1 MVICRQEHK
10 MFAKGFTLIELL
22 IGMVILGIAFTGLIS
37 MQISCLSGIS
47 NSCNLTTAVTLAQD
61 KMETLKGLHRDHFD
75 LRDTN
80 PGNNSYL
87 RQSID
92 ISTSDHRED
101 PVIIKN
107 TVTQPVLDIDYGSFC
122 RIWNVADNIPF
133 SGKKTVVV
141 IVTWDSKRKRVILT
155 SVI

>member
-1 MVICRQEHK
+1 MHDN
-10 MFAKGFTLIELL
+10 GFTLIELL
-22 IGMVILGIAFTGLIS
+22 IGMAILGIAFTGLIS

-80 PGNNSYL
+80 PGNNNNL

-92 ISTSDHRED
+92 ISNSDHGED
-101 PVIIKN
+101 HVAIKD
-107 TVTQPVLDIDYGSFC
+107 TITQPVLDIDYASYS
-122 RIWNVADNIPF
+122 RIWNVADNTPF
-133 SGKKTVVV
+133 SGRKTVVV
-141 IVTWDSKRKRVILT
+141 IVTWDSRRKKVILS
-155 SVI
+155 SVL